1 MSRSPFVDS
10 SFSVGRRPSGAKLY
24 HQGSVFGPPAQRRID
39 RELIARLLFLIE
51 TLDRNTRTPG
61 LHGGDLKAKGRDVL
75 RALLIVFYNRR
86 NGECFPS
93 YEAIAKAAGCARST
107 VALALKRLVS
117 VGLVEIVRRKTVAR
131 FELPGKRSF
140 DCAVQDSN
148 SYLFNF
154 AYVHRWRW
162 GDLSLPLFR
171 GKQPKSDNRTETGP
185 INPMN
190 AQKLSPELEKALLR
204 YGEAIKKSE

>member
-1 MSRSPFVDS
+1 MSRSLLVDP
-10 SFSVGRRPSGAKLY
+10 SFPVGRRPSGAKLY
-24 HQGSVFGPPAQRRID
+24 HRDSVFGPPGQRRID

-51 TLDRNTRTPG
+51 ALDRKTRLPG
-61 LHGGDLKAKGRDVL
+61 RHGGDLKAKGRDVL
-75 RALLIVFYNRR
+75 RALLLTFYNRR
-86 NGECFPS
+86 TGECFPS
-93 YEAIAKAAGCARST
+93 YEAIAASAGCARST

-117 VGLVEIVRRKTVAR
+117 VGMIEIVRRKTVAR
-131 FELPGKRSF
+131 FELPGRRTF

-171 GKQPKSDNRTETGP
+171 RDKPKSELRTETGSM
-185 INPMN
+185 NPKI
-190 AQKLSPELEKALLR
+190 APELPTELENALRR
-204 YGEAIKKSE
+204 YGEAIKKNE